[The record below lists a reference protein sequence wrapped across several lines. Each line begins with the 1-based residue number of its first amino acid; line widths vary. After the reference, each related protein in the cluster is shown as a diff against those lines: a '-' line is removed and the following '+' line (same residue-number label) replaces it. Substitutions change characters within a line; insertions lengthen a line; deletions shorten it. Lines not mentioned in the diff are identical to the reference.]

1 MRPPYSVLARR
12 MGPGGA
18 GATSLGVRAR
28 ERESLIVLAP
38 LARTPSVSP
47 RRTIGIGDGARVL
60 FRRGAPPPENPDARG
75 VRLPS
80 EQSIRVDSLKTRL
93 LKYRRY
99 LGMVTSSKSTDARV
113 CMCVS
118 LPRRSAYVRRL
129 RLARVN
135 DALKKKKTPRNTNR
149 AEK

>member
-47 RRTIGIGDGARVL
+47 RRTLGIGDGARVL
-60 FRRGAPPPENPDARG
+60 FHRGAGP
-75 VRLPS
+75 
-80 EQSIRVDSLKTRL
+80 
-93 LKYRRY
+93 
-99 LGMVTSSKSTDARV
+99 
-113 CMCVS
+113 C
-118 LPRRSAYVRRL
+118 
-129 RLARVN
+129 
-135 DALKKKKTPRNTNR
+135 DALRGSP
-149 AEK
+149 